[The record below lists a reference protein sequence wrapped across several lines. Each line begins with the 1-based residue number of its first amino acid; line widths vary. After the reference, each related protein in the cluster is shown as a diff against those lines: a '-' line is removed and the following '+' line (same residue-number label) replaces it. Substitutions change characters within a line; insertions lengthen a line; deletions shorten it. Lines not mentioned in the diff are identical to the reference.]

1 MTIKLPGTCE
11 SCRWS
16 TIRRD
21 DPPVGGQFGYI
32 CEIPECR
39 NRVVVHS
46 WTCCAHYEPK
56 PQPVTLEEAMSLIRD
71 WRASDPDGAN
81 NWTMRQLHQRRDNLV
96 ARDKATKEA

>member
-1 MTIKLPGTCE
+1 MTVKLPGTCE

-21 DPPVGGQFGYI
+21 DPHVVEQFGYI

-56 PQPVTLEEAMSLIRD
+56 PQPVTLEQAMTVLRTLSEGVVFDCGIVLGPATCKYAADLI
-71 WRASDPDGAN
+71 
-81 NWTMRQLHQRRDNLV
+81 
-96 ARDKATKEA
+96 ARYDATKEE

>member
-1 MTIKLPGTCE
+1 MTVKLPGTCE

-21 DPPVGGQFGYI
+21 DPHVVEQFGYI

-46 WTCCAHYEPK
+46 WTCCSHYEAK
-56 PQPVTLEEAMSLIRD
+56 PVTLEEAMAMLRD
-71 WRASDPDGAN
+71 WWGWAHGPNRDEP
-81 NWTMRQLHQRRDNLV
+81 MFELHRRRDALLSRYN
-96 ARDKATKEA
+96 AIKEE